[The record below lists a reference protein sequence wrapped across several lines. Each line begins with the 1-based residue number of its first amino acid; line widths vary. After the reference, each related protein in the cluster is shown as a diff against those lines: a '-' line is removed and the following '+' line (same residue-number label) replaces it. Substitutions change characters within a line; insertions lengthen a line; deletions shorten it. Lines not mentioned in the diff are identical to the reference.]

1 MNSLKKTVL
10 TVFSVMICIAL
21 LTGCTLEQKKE
32 ALDVKKVSYL
42 VLWGDRPEVE
52 LYIITSDRK
61 VIQYNIRPEEDK
73 TYDYLAGELPSEDNY
88 EVTEYE
94 MTEASWNSLVNT
106 LTEAD
111 FMNLLEEFQPD
122 DSDDSSSYYIRVETS
137 DDVHQSGGY
146 NAGGHMDPESR
157 RFSNARQAV
166 DRALNRNVY

>member
-1 MNSLKKTVL
+1 
-10 TVFSVMICIAL
+10 
-21 LTGCTLEQKKE
+21 
-32 ALDVKKVSYL
+32 
-42 VLWGDRPEVE
+42 
-52 LYIITSDRK
+52 
-61 VIQYNIRPEEDK
+61 
-73 TYDYLAGELPSEDNY
+73 
-88 EVTEYE
+88 

-122 DSDDSSSYYIRVETS
+122 ATDDSSSYYIRVETS